1 MNLKKII
8 IALDSD
14 NFNDTLTIVKNL
26 KNDAFAFKI
35 GYEFFLNFGL
45 SGYKAIKEENANIFL
60 DLKLHDI
67 PNTVANGIKAI
78 AKLNPYFTTIHLSG
92 GDEMQKISSN
102 FKINTKILGVS
113 ILTSLD
119 SKQAK
124 KYYNNNVEEIVSN
137 FAKNAL
143 INKLDGIVCSP
154 QEIAI
159 VKKITQNKL
168 IIVTPGIRPIN
179 YEDSKDD
186 QKRVMSPKEAIN
198 AGANYLVMGRP
209 ITKSTNP
216 LKSLQ
221 SINSSLE

>member
-14 NFNDTLTIVKNL
+14 NFNDTLKIVKNL

-45 SGYKAIKEENANIFL
+45 SGYKAIKEENTNIFL

-124 KYYNNNVEEIVSN
+124 KYYNNNVQEIVSN

>member
-14 NFNDTLTIVKNL
+14 NFNDTLKIVKNL

-124 KYYNNNVEEIVSN
+124 KYYNNNVEKIVSN